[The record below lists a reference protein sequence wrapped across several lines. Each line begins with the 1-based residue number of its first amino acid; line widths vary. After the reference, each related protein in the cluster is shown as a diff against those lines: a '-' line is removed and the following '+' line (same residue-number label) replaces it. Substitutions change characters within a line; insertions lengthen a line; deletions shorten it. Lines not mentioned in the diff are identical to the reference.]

1 MVVTMF
7 RMALGICAL
16 ALPAS
21 LLAASPAAADI
32 DYTPD
37 PPSVDVNHCSA
48 FWGECDVD
56 ISMPFIPGYPYPQP
70 GSGQSDTSTVQAL
83 LVINNTKR
91 PLSKPLLP
99 QQTHTYTVNVNG
111 ENPQIQLVLDA
122 GTYSF
127 TWQARPDSTASWS
140 EPSTATEV
148 KMGGVFG
155 AEDPDAAVDGPLGT
169 ITARGFQSGRVVT
182 VTGQV
187 RPADGVPHVGGD
199 SVQVKYRF
207 PGQTSY
213 QEGGVAQLD
222 KNGRFAWSIVTGRK
236 IYVSVRAGDVKSQR
250 LVIR

>member
-1 MVVTMF
+1 MH
-7 RMALGICAL
+7 RLALGICAL

-21 LLAASPAAADI
+21 LLAAAPASADS
-32 DYTPD
+32 DYPPD
-37 PPSVDVNHCSA
+37 PPSVTVNHCSA

-56 ISMPFIPGYPYPQP
+56 IAMPFFPGYPYPQP
-70 GSGQSDTSTVQAL
+70 GSSPSDISTVQAL

-111 ENPQIQLVLDA
+111 ENPPIQLVLDA

-127 TWQARPDSTASWS
+127 TWQTRPDSSSSWS
-140 EPSTATEV
+140 KPSTATEV
-148 KMGGVFG
+148 KMGGIFG
-155 AEDPDAAVDGPLGT
+155 AVDPEDAIEGPLGT
-169 ITARGFQSGRVVT
+169 ITLRGFQSGRVVT

-213 QEGGVAQLD
+213 QDGGVAQLD
-222 KNGRFAWSIVTGRK
+222 RNGRFAWSIVTGRK
-236 IYVSVRAGDVKSQR
+236 IYVSVRAGDVKAPR